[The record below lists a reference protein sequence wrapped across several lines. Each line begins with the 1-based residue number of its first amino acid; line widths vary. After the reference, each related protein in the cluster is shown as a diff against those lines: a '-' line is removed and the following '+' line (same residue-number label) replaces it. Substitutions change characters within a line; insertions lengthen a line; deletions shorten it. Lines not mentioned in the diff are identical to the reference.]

1 MNNDDIFPVGS
12 KLRTK
17 QGILVK
23 VTGIKTVKSKN
34 EMDVGYICKPLYSID
49 SNKDDE
55 EFKND
60 ELILATSKHPGLVLV
75 PDDETWQLPELS
87 LLQHITEMSE
97 ENAYLCQLDCGI
109 FIKLLTNIQTFEVDE
124 MQYIE
129 VNTCSTSF
137 DFYLK
142 IESKSCNVD
151 IEWAVATL
159 EEAKALIVEECV

>member
-1 MNNDDIFPVGS
+1 
-12 KLRTK
+12 
-17 QGILVK
+17 
-23 VTGIKTVKSKN
+23 
-34 EMDVGYICKPLYSID
+34 
-49 SNKDDE
+49 
-55 EFKND
+55 
-60 ELILATSKHPGLVLV
+60 
-75 PDDETWQLPELS
+75 
-87 LLQHITEMSE
+87 MSE